1 MLPSFQTVFYGI
13 IAAKRL
19 LYFYFYAGFLAPLGQ
34 PKTMAVY
41 TVPALPAWY
50 NKKQRKRC
58 AMAQRAA
65 GQSLR
70 VLAK

>member
-1 MLPSFQTVFYGI
+1 MLPFFRSVFYGI

-41 TVPALPAWY
+41 TVPALPSWY
-50 NKKQRKRC
+50 NDRK
-58 AMAQRAA
+58 AA
-65 GQSLR
+65 FFICRGSGCLR
-70 VLAK
+70 VQKT